1 MWGWFQQRQIRVL
14 KLNMGD
20 GDDEVPAVYLRVVF
34 GTKEDKYTHY
44 PEKYGFKGRRAIRHE
59 TSWKV
64 ADDEASAT
72 PANDYETRLRSLN
85 PMRGHFRG
93 KWMMLKSQAALQ
105 DRWDEI
111 NEESGLR
118 AKHAPCILMINRY
131 VKTYKSFVQTYLSGS
146 QGVPGAPNRA
156 RPDHVTDHEIYRM
169 FSGKYRQRIL
179 NNALFADD
187 GLVVIKVGKK
197 KNAWWNK
204 DQFRR
209 WLRIRNQN

>member
-1 MWGWFQQRQIRVL
+1 
-14 KLNMGD
+14 
-20 GDDEVPAVYLRVVF
+20 
-34 GTKEDKYTHY
+34 
-44 PEKYGFKGRRAIRHE
+44 
-59 TSWKV
+59 
-64 ADDEASAT
+64 
-72 PANDYETRLRSLN
+72 
-85 PMRGHFRG
+85 
-93 KWMMLKSQAALQ
+93 
-105 DRWDEI
+105 
-111 NEESGLR
+111 
-118 AKHAPCILMINRY
+118 
-131 VKTYKSFVQTYLSGS
+131 VQTYLSGS